1 MKFFKKLLL
10 GGACALGLLS
20 TASLTSCSSK
30 EADIISTCFAGYD
43 FARAVKGENEDLS
56 LSMLLNPGS
65 DLHDYDPSATDI
77 KAILNAKVF
86 IYIGGESDAEWVES
100 DILPKID
107 TEKTQVVNMFD
118 VIGEAALY
126 EEEDPE
132 SAEEE
137 EHHHDEDETASGED
151 HDHEEEE
158 TEYDEHVWTSLSNA
172 KVIVSAIK
180 DAVCKADADNTDT
193 YTANATA
200 YINDLNEIDTNIQST
215 IDSSAK
221 KMLIFADRFP
231 LLYFMKE
238 YGLSYDAALG
248 GCSSSTEVSS
258 NVIAKL
264 KAKIEE
270 NDVNYIFTIE
280 LSTKQIAETLKSEV
294 NNSVE
299 ILTFY
304 TMHNVSK
311 DDFKNGVTYVDMMEK
326 NIEALSLA
334 LN

>member
-43 FARAVKGENEDLS
+43 FARAVMGESEDLS

-107 TEKTQVVNMFD
+107 TKKTQVVNMFD

-126 EEEDPE
+126 EEDDPE

-137 EHHHDEDETASGED
+137 EHHHND
-151 HDHEEEE
+151 EEEE

-193 YTANATA
+193 YTLNATA
-200 YINDLNEIDTNIQST
+200 YINDLTEIDTNIQST